1 MKVLSFKLEDDLL
14 ELLEEYSKRRNLPKS
29 EVIRRALRAY
39 IGSDRDRPYVG
50 KYLKI
55 YT

>member
-14 ELLEEYSKRRNLPKS
+14 ELLEEYSRKRGLPKS
-29 EVIRRALRAY
+29 EVIRRALRQY
-39 IGSDRDRPYVG
+39 IGTERDRPYIG
-50 KYLKI
+50 KYIRI